1 MSRPQV
7 VLRAFFYLWFSLFAG
22 LVAQGLVNVILV
34 YSHAGRPASLPW
46 GGAVGAGI
54 AAAIILGCTEMPV
67 AVEYAAHPI
76 RELCVDPTRA
86 LAKAC
91 VKWWSNAAEV
101 A

>member
-54 AAAIILGCTEMPV
+54 AAAIILATLVFGQWEQFGSRVRILKWLP
-67 AVEYAAHPI
+67 
-76 RELCVDPTRA
+76 LCVIFTLIGPV
-86 LAKAC
+86 LF
-91 VKWWSNAAEV
+91 SFGSL
-101 A
+101 